1 MYVPVLLFQIGLVV
15 CAVSCVRATEQDTN
29 VTQELK
35 HEYHYV
41 TRQVQTISTNINR
54 YIDILVIVV
63 RQGLHNI
70 DPYPLPDVVERFDEK
85 VWILSLSGQ
94 FLMRNG
100 IIHNL
105 NSISRRGNATLRYEN
120 MKLYID
126 TEFMFDLLMFDY
138 TFVSEIVSIGPR
150 GYMTGYARD
159 LVFHSVFVFDLES
172 EQMHLE
178 SLELMEKGDVKVQ
191 VYVSKL
197 VDWLANPVI
206 NWLATLYEEKL
217 LILLQDVMK
226 RIINEHLPPKEILF
240 LNKQV

>member
-1 MYVPVLLFQIGLVV
+1 MYVPVLLYQIGLVV
-15 CAVSCVRATEQDTN
+15 CVVSCVRATEQDTN
-29 VTQELK
+29 VTRRDTQELK
-35 HEYHYV
+35 HEYYYV
-41 TRQVQTISTNINR
+41 TRQVQTISMNINR

-126 TEFMFDLLMFDY
+126 TEFMFDLLMAEC
-138 TFVSEIVSIGPR
+138 TPI
-150 GYMTGYARD
+150 
-159 LVFHSVFVFDLES
+159 
-172 EQMHLE
+172 
-178 SLELMEKGDVKVQ
+178 
-191 VYVSKL
+191 
-197 VDWLANPVI
+197 
-206 NWLATLYEEKL
+206 
-217 LILLQDVMK
+217 
-226 RIINEHLPPKEILF
+226 
-240 LNKQV
+240 

>member
-1 MYVPVLLFQIGLVV
+1 MSSQQQKYADRYHKQIKWNRIQTLIINLSYNHVHDKDRNSQIADKLLTRDAFNLEIGG
-15 CAVSCVRATEQDTN
+15 SRPRARSLKIRLTESSRSVQALHQNLCGRKSSYLDGRTFFC
-29 VTQELK
+29 
-35 HEYHYV
+35 H
-41 TRQVQTISTNINR
+41 TRSG
-54 YIDILVIVV
+54 
-63 RQGLHNI
+63 GLTDL
-70 DPYPLPDVVERFDEK
+70 DPYQTVVGLKLDIEAKFLLPC
-85 VWILSLSGQ
+85 SQ
-94 FLMRNG
+94 
-100 IIHNL
+100 
-105 NSISRRGNATLRYEN
+105 
-120 MKLYID
+120 
-126 TEFMFDLLMFDY
+126 FDY

>member
-1 MYVPVLLFQIGLVV
+1 
-15 CAVSCVRATEQDTN
+15 
-29 VTQELK
+29 
-35 HEYHYV
+35 
-41 TRQVQTISTNINR
+41 QVQTISTNINR

-126 TEFMFDLLMFDY
+126 TEFMFDLLMGEVLSQHSRHVLKLIA
-138 TFVSEIVSIGPR
+138 VS
-150 GYMTGYARD
+150 
-159 LVFHSVFVFDLES
+159 F
-172 EQMHLE
+172 
-178 SLELMEKGDVKVQ
+178 
-191 VYVSKL
+191 
-197 VDWLANPVI
+197 
-206 NWLATLYEEKL
+206 
-217 LILLQDVMK
+217 
-226 RIINEHLPPKEILF
+226 
-240 LNKQV
+240 